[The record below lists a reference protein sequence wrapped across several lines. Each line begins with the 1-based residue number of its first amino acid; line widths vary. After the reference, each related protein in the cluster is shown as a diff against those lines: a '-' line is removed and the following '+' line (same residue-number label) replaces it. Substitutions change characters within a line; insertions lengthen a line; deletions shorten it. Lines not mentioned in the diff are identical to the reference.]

1 MRSRWVVADHTD
13 MQLPRFLG
21 LRWSQRAPRRSLA
34 RRLSFVLGVMLC
46 ALVVV
51 GAARVVTFSAT
62 ANALE
67 EFRAKT
73 VGESK
78 RIGKVRFLLARA
90 DELGEVFVE
99 SGDRAKGITFEQI
112 AQEIDR
118 QFVRLEQA
126 GAARERTLAAAARL
140 RWDLVRPS
148 LEAALLLPARGDGA
162 RLDPFHDRINESEG
176 FLGDLSA
183 LNVDQVGQ
191 EISALRTRERIQ
203 LAASFAVLVLGFV
216 IGGLLSRR
224 VYRSI
229 TSPLKSLEEAA
240 ARLGGEDLS
249 HRVDVHG
256 DDELARVGSAFN
268 VMAEGLQQ
276 SREALHH
283 LALHDP
289 LTGLPNRALFMEHL
303 EHAIARSRR
312 KGTPIT
318 VMFLDLDGFKA
329 VNDTLGH
336 EAGDQ
341 VLASVADGLQRSLRE
356 EDMVARLG
364 GDEFGIVLEEATTG
378 AMLSAQR
385 ILRRFERPWSLS
397 AGDVPVGVSIG
408 IATRIA
414 EEELDELVR
423 QADTAMYAAKAS
435 GKDRWRVFSPDL
447 GSDLPAAQSLR
458 SELQRAV
465 EREEFVVH
473 YQPVMDIQKGSIVG
487 VEALVRW
494 DHPQRGLLPPAAF
507 LEEAEASGHIV
518 HIDRWVLREA
528 CRQVRAWQR
537 ELAGAENLSV
547 HVNLSARQLQ
557 HPGLAEEIGEAV
569 RTSRLAP
576 RDLILEITETTLVQD
591 ADVAADELR
600 KLKDLGTRLAL
611 DDFGTGFSSL
621 SHLHQFP
628 IDIIKIDRS
637 FVSTIGQ
644 GGKQVELVEALVS
657 LGTTLGLT
665 VVAEGV
671 EEVSQL
677 DHLRTIGCEQAQGYY
692 FAKPLAADR
701 LEMLLPQ
708 ASQGRSLHT
717 AHLEMAAAS

>member
-1 MRSRWVVADHTD
+1 
-13 MQLPRFLG
+13 LF
-21 LRWSQRAPRRSLA
+21 
-34 RRLSFVLGVMLC
+34 FVLSVMLC
-46 ALVVV
+46 ALLAV
-51 GAARVVTFSAT
+51 GAARLVTFRAT

-78 RIGKVRFLLARA
+78 RIGQVRFLLARA

-99 SGDRAKGITFEQI
+99 SGDRAKGITFDQI
-112 AQEIDR
+112 AQELDR
-118 QFVRLEQA
+118 QLGRLEHT
-126 GAARERTLAAAARL
+126 GAPAERTLAAAARL

-148 LEAALLLPARGDGA
+148 LEAAVLLPARADGD
-162 RLDPFHDRINESEG
+162 RLDPFHDRINESEA

-183 LNVDQVGQ
+183 LNVQQVGQ

-203 LAASFAVLVLGFV
+203 LGASFAILFLGFV
-216 IGGLLSRR
+216 IGALLSRR

-229 TSPLKSLEEAA
+229 TSPLKGLEEAA
-240 ARLGGEDLS
+240 TRLGGEDLS

-256 DDELARVGSAFN
+256 DDELAKVGSAFN
-268 VMAEGLQQ
+268 VMAERLQQ
-276 SREALHH
+276 SRDELHH
-283 LALHDP
+283 LALHDT

-312 KGTPIT
+312 RGTPIT

-336 EAGDQ
+336 EAGDE
-341 VLASVADGLQRSLRE
+341 VLKSVADGLQRSLRE

-364 GDEFGIVLEEATTG
+364 GDEFGIVLEESTSG
-378 AMLSAQR
+378 AMLSARR

-397 AGDVPVGVSIG
+397 ARDVPVGVSIG
-408 IATRIA
+408 IATRDS

-435 GKDRWRVFSPDL
+435 GKGRFRVFSPDL
-447 GSDLPAAQSLR
+447 GTDMLAAQSLR

-465 EREEFVVH
+465 EGEEFVVH
-473 YQPVMDIQKGSIVG
+473 YQPVMDLQTGGIVG

-494 DHPQRGLLPPAAF
+494 NHPQRGLLPPSAF
-507 LEEAEASGHIV
+507 LEEAEASGHII

-528 CRQVRAWQR
+528 CRQVRDWQR
-537 ELAGAENLSV
+537 AVPGAAHLSV

-557 HPGLAEEIGEAV
+557 HPGLAEEIGEVV
-569 RTSRLAP
+569 RVSRLAP
-576 RDLILEITETTLVQD
+576 HDLVLEITETTLVQD
-591 ADVAADELR
+591 AEAAARELR
-600 KLKDLGTRLAL
+600 SLKDLGVRLAL

-628 IDIIKIDRS
+628 IDIIKVDRS
-637 FVSTIGQ
+637 FVSAIGN
-644 GGKQVELVEALVS
+644 GGKQVELVKALVG
-657 LGTTLGLT
+657 LAATLGLA

-671 EEVSQL
+671 EEQMQL
-677 DHLRTIGCEQAQGYY
+677 DYLRAIGCERGQGYL
-692 FAKPLAADR
+692 FAKPLDADQ
-701 LEMLLPQ
+701 LEMFLPQ
-708 ASQGRSLHT
+708 ACVGGSLRT
-717 AHLEMAAAS
+717 PESEMADAS